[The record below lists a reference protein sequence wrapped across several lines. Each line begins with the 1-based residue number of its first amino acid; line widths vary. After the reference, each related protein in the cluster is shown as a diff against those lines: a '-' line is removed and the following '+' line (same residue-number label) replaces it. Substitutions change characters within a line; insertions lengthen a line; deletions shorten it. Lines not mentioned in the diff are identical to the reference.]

1 MGGLID
7 RGKREMAQKK
17 KDLKKIEHRTQPNTQ
32 RPQSTII
39 VTREL
44 FEGTREL
51 RSLVFVS
58 PGLVEIF
65 DKFGKSRKLTH
76 FL

>member
-17 KDLKKIEHRTQPNTQ
+17 KDLKKIEHRTQQNTQ

-65 DKFGKSRKLTH
+65 YKFGKLRKLTH